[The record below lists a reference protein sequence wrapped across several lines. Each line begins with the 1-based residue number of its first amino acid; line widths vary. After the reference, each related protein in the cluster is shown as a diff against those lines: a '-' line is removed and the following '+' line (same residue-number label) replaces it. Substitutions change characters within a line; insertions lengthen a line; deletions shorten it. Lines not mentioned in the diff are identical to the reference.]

1 MSAALSRIA
10 CMFDSLV
17 IVPLYEL
24 SGSQLAAAITDNQ
37 ADLMRASCRM
47 LELACAW
54 ADLHTREPGEYCPL
68 IERAKFYGG
77 AGTPAISEFCVAEF
91 GVLHGTGAMTAQ
103 MLIADA
109 LDLRHRLPRL
119 WAQVRA
125 GQVLAWQARKVAEM
139 TRALSW
145 DACAEI
151 DAQLSGALGLLP
163 WGRFRRILAAAV
175 LDADPALAAE
185 RQEQARRLRD
195 VWATD
200 SEDGLKTIIARA
212 ASGDVVWFMATI
224 NRLAEILVGDGDG
237 DGDTDPVEL
246 RRSKAIGI
254 LAHPARALQLLSAHR
269 DDPTTAADEPEDQPE
284 SDQASLDTD
293 PPTPAQTRAGR
304 PRVVLHYHLSDAAVR
319 SGHGM
324 VRPEHGEPIT
334 LDELRAWLADTGCTI
349 TVRPVVDPA
358 DVAAVDAYEIPAWM
372 RDAVRLRNLAD
383 VFPYGSC
390 TTATMDLDHTIPW
403 RPVDEGGPPGQ
414 TRSGNLG
421 PLTRAHHRAVTHG
434 RWRRRQPDP
443 GQYLFRS
450 PTGTVYL
457 VTNQGTQRLGSTK
470 FAQAVWHAAE
480 PNQTEEEAA

>member
-1 MSAALSRIA
+1 MSEALSRIVS
-10 CMFDSLV
+10 MFDLAV
-17 IVPLYEL
+17 LVPLDRL

-37 ADLMRASCRM
+37 AELMRASCRM

-54 ADLHTREPGEYCPL
+54 ADLHTGEPGEYSPL

-91 GVLHGTGAMTAQ
+91 GVLHGAGAMTAQ

-125 GQVLAWQARKVAEM
+125 GQVHAWQARKVAEM

-145 DACAEI
+145 DACVEI
-151 DAQLSGALGLLP
+151 DAQLCGALGLLP

-185 RQEQARRLRD
+185 RQGQARRLRD

-212 ASGDVVWFMATI
+212 TSGDAVWFMATV
-224 NRLAEILVGDGDG
+224 NRLADILAR
-237 DGDTDPVEL
+237 DGDTDTLEL

-254 LAHPARALQLLSAHR
+254 LAHPARALQLLSSHR
-269 DDPTTAADEPEDQPE
+269 GDPIPVADEPEDQSE
-284 SDQASLDTD
+284 VDDASLDTD
-293 PPTPAQTRAGR
+293 PPTSAQTRAGR

-334 LDELRAWLADTGCTI
+334 LDELREWLADTGCTI

-358 DVAAVDAYEIPAWM
+358 DVAAVDAYEIPLWM

-414 TRSGNLG
+414 TRPGNLG

-443 GQYLFRS
+443 GQYLFRT

-457 VTNQGTQRLGSTK
+457 VTNQGTQRLGSTD

-480 PNQTEEEAA
+480 PTQTEEEAA